1 MGAALLSALTAAG
14 LLGLWGPARP
24 PAGDIRFEG
33 NNSFPA
39 GQLLAILQNR
49 YYVSLSGDFGATDA
63 DDAAYFL
70 RTFYFSRGFREASV
84 AYTYKSSR
92 PPSVLFVIDEGG
104 RDLIG
109 TVAFEGE
116 SEIPPARL
124 QEIFSA
130 AVRQATLLPFGRMRY
145 VASAVEAGRQA
156 VVSALAQHGYLVATA
171 AVSEP
176 SAPVAGMVNLRVRI
190 YQGLRYF
197 VSGVTFAGAPV
208 SDATLRGVLN
218 EYLNQPYQ
226 RNQEALMRTRVQD
239 WLRNH
244 GYLEA
249 DVGTFAALDR
259 ATGKVSVDFSI
270 HAGRTYTIGRIRIE
284 NTSLPAK
291 TGKPP
296 ASPATS
302 SAAILSRFAIKPG
315 APYDAS
321 KVDEAARR
329 LWFSGAFAEAD
340 VQRVPQ
346 SDGTVDLVLKLQET
360 RPKRI
365 QFGIGYSEWD
375 GGIGEIHY
383 IDRNFLGTLNRFSI
397 DGTLSQRS
405 YGISSALTNP
415 WLFGTDFEG
424 TAGISYAHRELP
436 AYRANEAGGTLT
448 LARSYSS
455 TTLTGYRFQYGYK
468 SVTDA
473 VNFGED
479 AGAPDPNYTL
489 GSLSFSQTYD
499 TRNNILSPMK
509 GLYLN
514 HEIELA
520 SPALLGDVS
529 FLRLSAQFTYYL
541 PLREI
546 TTEHPFVPFIIF
558 NHRVGVLLP
567 YGDTTSVPVPERF
580 FLGGPNTVRSYQLD
594 GLGPKDSGGDP
605 LGGLAMILF
614 NLEVQWPV
622 YNNIYVAA
630 FTDAGNLWSDVR
642 DMQPT
647 DLQVAAGPGLRIYTP
662 LGAVRVDYGY
672 NVNRKTGDPAGNWQ
686 FGFGFTF

>member
-1 MGAALLSALTAAG
+1 MHAAFLTAVAI
-14 LLGLWGPARP
+14 LGLWGPPRP
-24 PAGDIRFEG
+24 PAGDIHFQG
-33 NNSFPA
+33 NDSFPA

-49 YYVSLSGDFGATDA
+49 YYVSLKGDFEVTDA

-84 AYTYKSSR
+84 AYTYKSTP

-109 TVAFEGE
+109 SVSFEGE
-116 SEIPPARL
+116 SEIPVVRL
-124 QEIFSA
+124 REIFGA

-145 VASAVEAGRQA
+145 VASAVEAGRVA
-156 VVSALAQHGYLVATA
+156 VVNALAQHGYLVATA
-171 AVSEP
+171 DVSEP
-176 SAPVAGMVNLRVRI
+176 AAPVGGMVNLRVRI

-197 VSGVTFAGAPV
+197 VRDVVFTGAPV
-208 SDATLRGVLN
+208 SDTTLRGVLN
-218 EYLNQPYQ
+218 EYLNEPYQ

-249 DVGTFAALDR
+249 DVQTAAALDR
-259 ATGKVSVDFSI
+259 ATGNVSVDFKVN
-270 HAGRTYTIGRIRIE
+270 AERTYTIGEIRIE
-284 NTSLPAK
+284 NSTSRAGTDAP
-291 TGKPP
+291 PP
-296 ASPATS
+296 ALATS
-302 SAAILSRFAIKPG
+302 PSAILARFAIKPG
-315 APYDAS
+315 TPYDAS

-340 VQRVPQ
+340 VRRVPRA
-346 SDGTVDLVLKLQET
+346 DGKVDLVLKLEET

-375 GGIGEIHY
+375 GGFGEIHY
-383 IDRNFLGTLNRFSI
+383 IDRNFFGTLNRFSI

-424 TAGISYAHRELP
+424 TVGLSYAHREQP
-436 AYRANEAGGTLT
+436 AYRSNEAGGTLT
-448 LARSYSS
+448 LARNFSS
-455 TTLTGYRFQYGYK
+455 TNLTGYRFQYGYK

-473 VNFGED
+473 VIFGD
-479 AGAPDPNYTL
+479 DPDDTDPNYTL
-489 GSLSFSQTYD
+489 GSLTFSQTYD

-514 HEIELA
+514 HEVELA
-520 SPALLGDVS
+520 SPALLGNVS
-529 FLRLSAQFTYYL
+529 FLRLAAQFTYYL

-546 TTEHPFVPFIIF
+546 TTEHPFVPFFIF
-558 NHRVGVLLP
+558 NHRIGVLLP
-567 YGDTTSVPVPERF
+567 YGDTTSVPVQERF

-594 GLGPKDSGGDP
+594 GLGPKDRGGDP

-630 FTDAGNLWSDVR
+630 FTDAGNLWSDAR
-642 DMQPT
+642 DIQPT
-647 DLQVAAGPGLRIYTP
+647 DLQVAAGPGLRLYTP
-662 LGAVRVDYGY
+662 LGAVRIDYGY
-672 NVNRKTGDPAGNWQ
+672 NVNRQSGDPVGNWQ